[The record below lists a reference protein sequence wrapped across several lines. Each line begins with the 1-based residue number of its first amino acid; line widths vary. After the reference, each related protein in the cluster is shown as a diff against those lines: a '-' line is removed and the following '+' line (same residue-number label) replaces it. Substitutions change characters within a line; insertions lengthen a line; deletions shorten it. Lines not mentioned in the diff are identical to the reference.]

1 QRKHTKTAAN
11 RQSIAAIRRELTAT
25 TTTNPSTIIS
35 PFFPATPAANRRPVH
50 RKSKPTSNCHFK
62 SIFFGQLTSYT
73 NQLLAHAKQL
83 FQFARNYPGLH
94 QNSIP
99 VIDKFYS
106 STRYEDEL
114 LLATAWLHR
123 ATNDQTYLN
132 YLVSTGKTG
141 GTRSLFAWDDKY
153 VGAQVLAGRLVF
165 EGQGLSG
172 DDDNNNNNKSSTG
185 ASSRSSST
193 GTLLLPQY
201 KSQAEQFICLC
212 VQEGNNN
219 NNLQKTPGGL
229 LWFQPWIK
237 LQYAATATFV
247 VTVCSNYLTAAHAS
261 IQCSGGLVQPSD
273 LMDLARSQADYIL
286 RKNPKEMSYTVG
298 FGANYPTQPNHRGA
312 SIVSIK
318 TDRIAPQWHLK
329 GQKKGDE
336 GNLEVG
342 GFRMRDFLKV
352 TSPNK

>member
-1 QRKHTKTAAN
+1 NLELEKKKNIYIYIYTHTHTAA
-11 RQSIAAIRRELTAT
+11 QDEL
-25 TTTNPSTIIS
+25 
-35 PFFPATPAANRRPVH
+35 
-50 RKSKPTSNCHFK
+50 
-62 SIFFGQLTSYT
+62 
-73 NQLLAHAKQL
+73 LLATQ
-83 FQFARNYPGLH
+83 
-94 QNSIP
+94 
-99 VIDKFYS
+99 
-106 STRYEDEL
+106 DEL

-123 ATNDQTYLN
+123 ATNDRTYLN

-165 EGQGLSG
+165 EGQGSSG
-172 DDDNNNNNKSSTG
+172 GDNNNNNNKSSTG

-201 KSQAEQFICLC
+201 KSQAEQFIWSC

-318 TDRIAPQWHLK
+318 RQDSTPVARQGGFDLWFNSKAPNPNVLD
-329 GQKKGDE
+329 GAV
-336 GNLEVG
+336 VG
-342 GFRMRDFLKV
+342 GPDENDGYTDSRGNFQFAKPCHLLLHQHQHPLV
-352 TSPNK
+352 VVGVSASLAS

>member
-1 QRKHTKTAAN
+1 M
-11 RQSIAAIRRELTAT
+11 
-25 TTTNPSTIIS
+25 
-35 PFFPATPAANRRPVH
+35 
-50 RKSKPTSNCHFK
+50 
-62 SIFFGQLTSYT
+62 
-73 NQLLAHAKQL
+73 LLATQ
-83 FQFARNYPGLH
+83 
-94 QNSIP
+94 
-99 VIDKFYS
+99 
-106 STRYEDEL
+106 DEL

-219 NNLQKTPGGL
+219 NNLKKTPGGL

-318 TDRIAPQWHLK
+318 TDRIAPQWHVKEASICGSIARHQTRMCWMEQSSEAQMKTMDIPTL
-329 GQKKGDE
+329 E
-336 GNLEVG
+336 ATFNL
-342 GFRMRDFLKV
+342 LSHAIYCY
-352 TSPNK
+352 TSTSTPSL

>member
-1 QRKHTKTAAN
+1 MERNNLRKTKTQIVG
-11 RQSIAAIRRELTAT
+11 RFLDGLHPKIKRS
-25 TTTNPSTIIS
+25 S
-35 PFFPATPAANRRPVH
+35 
-50 RKSKPTSNCHFK
+50 
-62 SIFFGQLTSYT
+62 QLTSYT

-123 ATNDQTYLN
+123 ATNDRTYLN

-165 EGQGLSG
+165 EGQGSSG
-172 DDDNNNNNKSSTG
+172 GDNNNNNNKSSTG

-201 KSQAEQFICLC
+201 KSQAEQFIWSC

-286 RKNPKEMSYTVG
+286 RKNPKEMSYTRRINRINQDRQDSTPVARQGG
-298 FGANYPTQPNHRGA
+298 FDLWFNSKAPNPNVLDGA
-312 SIVSIK
+312 V
-318 TDRIAPQWHLK
+318 
-329 GQKKGDE
+329 
-336 GNLEVG
+336 VG
-342 GFRMRDFLKV
+342 GPDENDGYTDSRGNFQFAKPCHLLLHQHQHPLV
-352 TSPNK
+352 VVGVSASLAS